1 MKISNLDTFRYKR
14 FFAFGCSFTN
24 YHWPTWADIIGNEI
38 PHYENWGRIS
48 AGNQFIFNS
57 IIECDA
63 RHHFNQDDLV
73 IVMWTS
79 IEREDRYLNND
90 WYLASHIERTQAYGK
105 DWNKKFGKEIRGLLI
120 RDLAFIRATQQL
132 LQFRNCDWA
141 NFSMSPISKMDVHDS
156 EIKIIEELND
166 LHRRYVKLHTDLCL
180 GKDLTEKYAHSPDVL
195 KLYKEEFTNIEDSVL
210 NVVFKGEWSIPPR
223 PNKTNCHP
231 SPKEHLKYLQDLYP
245 TFIPNSDN
253 LNFINNWDNIVWN
266 LDNSDVPRQSFKTSK
281 INRL

>member
-1 MKISNLDTFRYKR
+1 MKITELNLSRYKR

-38 PHYENWGRIS
+38 PYYENWGRIS

-90 WYLASHIERTQAYGK
+90 WYLASHIERTKAYGK

-120 RDLAFIRATQQL
+120 RDLAFIRSAQQL

-141 NFSMSPISKMDVHDS
+141 NFSMSPISKMNVNDS
-156 EIKIIEELND
+156 DIKNIEELND
-166 LHRRYVKLHTDLCL
+166 LHNRYVKLHTDLCL
-180 GKDLTEKYAHSPDVL
+180 GKDLTEPYAHSPDVL

-210 NVVFKGEWSIPPR
+210 NIVFDGEWSKPPR
-223 PNKTNCHP
+223 PNKNNCHP
-231 SPKEHLKYLQDLYP
+231 SPKEHLQYMQHLYP
-245 TFIPNSDN
+245 KFTPTADTIK
-253 LNFINNWDNIVWN
+253 FINHWDNVVWKLGKN
-266 LDNSDVPRQSFKTSK
+266 DLPIQSFKTSQ
-281 INRL
+281 ITRL